1 MISYIPIIL
10 SLAKVLEVRSISRE
24 IQIGFVFWCE
34 ISSICLNS
42 WIFHQL
48 RPYLADHTRS
58 RLISK
63 VKLPRAPVVLS
74 CVSRWEGAGA
84 VVFFL
89 VVMTSSQWFRMEFAI
104 LFVKIR
110 KEEKWMSVV
119 ARLPFQDDLR
129 SWPRTPTRENDVRRR
144 KRTLYQ
150 IT

>member
-1 MISYIPIIL
+1 
-10 SLAKVLEVRSISRE
+10 
-24 IQIGFVFWCE
+24 
-34 ISSICLNS
+34 
-42 WIFHQL
+42 
-48 RPYLADHTRS
+48 
-58 RLISK
+58 
-63 VKLPRAPVVLS
+63 
-74 CVSRWEGAGA
+74 
-84 VVFFL
+84 L